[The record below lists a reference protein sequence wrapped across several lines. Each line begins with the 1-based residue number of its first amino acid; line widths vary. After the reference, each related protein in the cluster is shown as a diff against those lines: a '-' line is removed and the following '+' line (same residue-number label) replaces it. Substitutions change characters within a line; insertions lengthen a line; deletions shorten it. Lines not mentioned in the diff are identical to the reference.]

1 MGRLGAGWRH
11 CSVIAGPIRRAG
23 WKDAAG
29 GGTIAFLSRLDCHV
43 PASSL
48 QQILDA
54 IHAAAARHARA
65 DVRLL
70 AVSKT
75 RPADAVAALAAQG
88 QRAFGENYVQEAQ
101 SKIAQ
106 LQTLGL
112 EWHLIGHLQSNKA
125 ELASQWFDWVQTVD
139 RAKLIAPLA
148 NHRPA
153 GRAPL
158 NVLIQ
163 VNIDDE
169 DSKHGCAPEAVD
181 GLAAAIALQPR
192 LQLRGL
198 MAIPAPFPEQAR
210 RMAAFTRMQAL
221 FEELKRRYPQVDTL
235 SMGMSSDFAEA
246 IAAGATM
253 VRVGTALFGERG
265 SSTAAAS

>member
-1 MGRLGAGWRH
+1 MP
-11 CSVIAGPIRRAG
+11 V
-23 WKDAAG
+23 
-29 GGTIAFLSRLDCHV
+29 
-43 PASSL
+43 SSL

-54 IHAAAARHARA
+54 IHAAAADHARA

-75 RPADAVAALAAQG
+75 KPADAVAALAAQG

-101 SKIAQ
+101 AKIAA
-106 LQTLGL
+106 LAALGL

-125 ELASQWFDWVQTVD
+125 ELAAECFDWVQTVD
-139 RAKLIAPLA
+139 RAKLVGLLA
-148 NHRPA
+148 RYRP
-153 GRAPL
+153 GDRAPL

-169 DSKHGCAPEAVD
+169 DSKYGCAPDAID
-181 GLAAAIALQPR
+181 SLAEAIALQPR

-210 RMAAFTRMQAL
+210 RAAAFTRMQTA
-221 FEELKRRYPQVDTL
+221 FEQLKRRHPQVDTL

-253 VRVGTALFGERG
+253 VRVGTALFGARA
-265 SSTAAAS
+265 SSPDASA